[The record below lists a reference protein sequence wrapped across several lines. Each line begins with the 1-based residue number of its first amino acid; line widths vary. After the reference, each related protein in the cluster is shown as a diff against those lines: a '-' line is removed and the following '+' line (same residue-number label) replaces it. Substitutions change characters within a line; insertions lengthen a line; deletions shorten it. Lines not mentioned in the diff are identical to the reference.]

1 MTPSFSNPG
10 FYGNSNLRS
19 NVDAEGAVRDAR
31 QAQES
36 VESMQQDINR
46 LLLITEALWTLLKK
60 QNGLTDD
67 DLTKVV
73 NEIDAKDGVLDGKPA
88 KAPPRPCPNCGKM
101 VAAHHTLC
109 VFCGKTVPETLFG
122 R

>member
-1 MTPSFSNPG
+1 MRTFGNPSYYATLAG
-10 FYGNSNLRS
+10 QAQT
-19 NVDAEGAVRDAR
+19 DAVAAARDAR
-31 QAQES
+31 DAQES
-36 VESMQQDINR
+36 VESLRQDVNR

-60 QNGLTDD
+60 QHDFTDD

-73 NEIDAKDGVLDGKPA
+73 NEIDLQDGVLDGKPP
-88 KAPPRPCPNCGKM
+88 KAPPRPCPYCGKM

-109 VFCGKTVPETLFG
+109 IYCGRTVPEALFG

>member
-1 MTPSFSNPG
+1 MRTFSSPG
-10 FYGNSNLRS
+10 FYGGSAAQAEI
-19 NVDAEGAVRDAR
+19 DADGAVRDAR
-31 QAQES
+31 EATES
-36 VESMQQDINR
+36 VEAIRHDVNR

-60 QNGLTDD
+60 QNGYTDE

-73 NEIDAKDGVLDGKPA
+73 NEIDLQDGVLDGKPA

-109 VFCGKTVPETLFG
+109 IFCGKTVPEALFG